1 MKRLLHPLCLLLCVV
16 LLAGCTGS
24 LSGLDQS
31 AASFRSLL
39 GVRGKILSHQDVCP
53 AGNSSF
59 DWMAM
64 ALKLSGAQ
72 DDYDGYLAAMAQS
85 VTDRY
90 GENGALDAYKP
101 TEYHRIALTVLALGG
116 DPTAFGTDAQGNSV
130 NLIADG
136 TYSYDGDLG
145 VQGLNSLIFA
155 LITLDAGAYEVPAGA
170 AHSREEILSAILA
183 QQEPDGGFGLV
194 SGSSDPDITAM
205 ALQALAPYDEA
216 KETVESALSYL
227 SDQMTDRCTYAAYGA
242 ENAETI
248 CQVLIA
254 LYALGL
260 DPETDPRFTRG
271 ERTLLTGLDQFRLS
285 DGSYCHTEQ
294 DGKGNVIATEQAMLA
309 LLAQQKAQNGLR
321 LYDFTQGA

>member
-1 MKRLLHPLCLLLCVV
+1 MKRLLRSVCLVLCLS
-16 LLAGCTGS
+16 LLAGCAAPPTG
-24 LSGLDQS
+24 LAQS
-31 AASFRSLL
+31 ADSFRSLL

-72 DDYDGYLAAMAQS
+72 DDYDGYLSALERS

-90 GENGALDAYKP
+90 AKDGTLDAYKP
-101 TEYHRIALTVLALGG
+101 TEYQRIALTVLALGG
-116 DPTAFGTDAQGNSV
+116 DPTSFGTDAGGNPAD
-130 NLIADG
+130 LIADG
-136 TYSYDGDLG
+136 TYNYDGDLG
-145 VQGLNSLIFA
+145 IQGLNSLIFA
-155 LITLDAGAYEVPAGA
+155 LIALDAGAYPVPEGA
-170 AHSREEILSAILA
+170 AHSREEIVTTILS
-183 QQEPDGGFGLV
+183 QQEPDGGFGLMP
-194 SGSSDPDITAM
+194 GASDPDITAM

-216 KETVESALSYL
+216 RDAIEAALSYL
-227 SDQMTDRCTYAAYGA
+227 SGQMTDRCTFAAYGA

-260 DPETDPRFTRG
+260 DPETDPRFVRADQ
-271 ERTLLTGLDQFRLS
+271 TLLTGLDQFRLS
-285 DGSYCHTEQ
+285 DGSYCHTEK
-294 DGKGNVIATEQAMLA
+294 DGRGNLIATEQAMLA
-309 LLAQQKAQNGLR
+309 LLAGEKAQKGLR

>member
-1 MKRLLHPLCLLLCVV
+1 MKRFLRPLCLLLCLV
-16 LLAGCTGS
+16 LLAGCTAS
-24 LSGLDQS
+24 LTGLDQS

-59 DWMAM
+59 DWMAI

-72 DDYDGYLAAMAQS
+72 DDYSGYLAALEQN

-90 GENGALDAYKP
+90 AKNGTLDAYKP
-101 TEYHRIALTVLALGG
+101 TEFQRIALTVLALGG
-116 DPTAFGTDAQGNSV
+116 DPTSFGTDAQGKPV
-130 NLIADG
+130 DLIADG

-145 VQGLNSLIFA
+145 SQGLNSLIFA
-155 LITLDAGAYEVPAGA
+155 LIALDAGAYSVPEDA
-170 AHSREEILSAILA
+170 AHSREEILESILS
-183 QQEPDGGFGLV
+183 QQEPDGGFGLLP
-194 SGSSDPDITAM
+194 GSSDPDITAM
-205 ALQALAPYDEA
+205 ALQALVPYDEA
-216 KETVESALSYL
+216 REAIEAALTYL
-227 SDQMTDRCTYAAYGA
+227 SDQMTDRCTFAAYGA

-254 LYALGL
+254 LYSLGL
-260 DPETDPRFTRG
+260 DPETDPRFVRG
-271 ERTLLTGLDQFRLS
+271 DRTLLTGLDQFRLS
-285 DGSYCHTEQ
+285 DGSYCHTEK

-309 LLAQQKAQNGLR
+309 LLAEKKAQQGLR

>member
-1 MKRLLHPLCLLLCVV
+1 MKRMIRPVCLLLCLV
-16 LLAGCTGS
+16 LLAGCAAPLT
-24 LSGLDQS
+24 GLDQS

-72 DDYDGYLAAMAQS
+72 DDYDGYLSALSAS

-90 GENGALDAYKP
+90 AGNGTLDAYKP

-116 DPTAFGTDAQGNSV
+116 DPTAFGRDAAGKPID
-130 NLIADG
+130 LIADG
-136 TYSYDGDLG
+136 TYNYDGDLG

-155 LITLDAGAYEVPAGA
+155 LIALDAGAYPVPEGA
-170 AHSREEILSAILA
+170 AHSREEILDSILS
-183 QQEPDGGFGLV
+183 QQEPDGGFGLMP
-194 SGSSDPDITAM
+194 GSSDPDITAM

-216 KETVESALSYL
+216 KGATEKALAYL
-227 SDQMTDRCTYAAYGA
+227 SGQMTDLCTFAAYGA

-260 DPETDPRFTRG
+260 DPETDPRFVRG
-271 ERTLLTGLDQFRLS
+271 DRTLLTGLEQFRLD

-309 LLAQQKAQNGLR
+309 LLAKEKAQKGLR

>member
-1 MKRLLHPLCLLLCVV
+1 MKRLLRPLCFLLCIV
-16 LLAGCTGS
+16 LLTGCTGP

-39 GVRGKILSHQDVCP
+39 GVRGKLLSHQDVCP
-53 AGNSSF
+53 AGTSSF

-72 DDYDGYLAAMAQS
+72 DDYDGYLSALAQN

-90 GENGALDAYKP
+90 AENGTLDPYKP
-101 TEYHRIALTVLALGG
+101 TEFHRIALTVLALGG
-116 DPTAFGTDAQGNSV
+116 DPTAFGTDSQGDPV

-136 TYSYDGDLG
+136 TYNYSGDLG
-145 VQGLNSLIFA
+145 GQGLNSLVFA
-155 LITLDAGAYEVPAGA
+155 LIALDAGAYPVPEGA
-170 AHSREEILSAILA
+170 AYSREEILSSILA
-183 QQEPDGGFGLV
+183 QQEPDGGFGLL

-216 KETVESALSYL
+216 KTAIEAALSYL
-227 SDQMTDRCTYAAYGA
+227 SNQMTDRCTFAAYGA

-271 ERTLLTGLDQFRLS
+271 DRTLLTGLDLFRLS

-309 LLAQQKAQNGLR
+309 LLAAEKAQKGLR